1 MNRFSVFIAA
11 AAVAFLGVFT
21 LPASAEHHAGVFTH
35 AETAADN
42 RADFRTD
49 GQLGRAPISP
59 GPSSPFATSISP
71 VGKIVVAAGGRK
83 VPLDKVLK
91 NLRRKY
97 KGKHLSASEKKNQYR
112 IKWKTPDG
120 RVRLI
125 VVDSRTGREL

>member
-11 AAVAFLGVFT
+11 TAVAFIGASS
-21 LPASAEHHAGVFTH
+21 LPASAEHHTGVFSH
-35 AETAADN
+35 VADFAGH
-42 RADFRTD
+42 RADKQV
-49 GQLGRAPISP
+49 GGVPMAPSP
-59 GPSSPFATSISP
+59 SNPFATSVAP
-71 VGKIVVAAGGRK
+71 VEKIVVAAGGRK
-83 VPLDKVLK
+83 VPLEQVLK

>member
-11 AAVAFLGVFT
+11 AAVAFLGASS
-21 LPASAEHHAGVFTH
+21 LPASAEHHAGVFSR
-35 AETAADN
+35 AAVV
-42 RADFRTD
+42 ADFRAED
-49 GQLGRAPISP
+49 QVHAAPFMPSP
-59 GPSSPFATSISP
+59 SHPYVTALSP

-83 VPLDKVLK
+83 VPLGKVLK
-91 NLRRKY
+91 SLRRKY
-97 KGKHLSASEKKNQYR
+97 KGKHLSAVEKKNQYR

>member
-11 AAVAFLGVFT
+11 AAVAFLGASS
-21 LPASAEHHAGVFTH
+21 LPASAEHHAGVFLRAAGIADSRVEDWVKSAPLVPTPSRPYV
-35 AETAADN
+35 TAV
-42 RADFRTD
+42 
-49 GQLGRAPISP
+49 
-59 GPSSPFATSISP
+59 SP

-83 VPLDKVLK
+83 VPLGKVLK

-97 KGKHLSASEKKNQYR
+97 KGKHLSAVEKKNQYR